1 MSLVLVTG
9 ATGFLGSVLTRKLL
23 ARDLA
28 VRVYHREASSMDLLD
43 RVEQRVEHAVGDIR
57 DAAALDAAFD
67 GVTCV
72 YHAAARVGFGGRRE
86 RQAMMGINV
95 DGTAAVINAALRH
108 GVQRLVHVSSMA
120 AFGRPEHPE
129 GVIDERNEWQ
139 RSKVNS
145 VYAQSKYLSELEVHR
160 GIAEGLDAVIT
171 NPSLIFGAGR
181 TGDNTRRI
189 IERVRTRSLPAV
201 PAGGTNVVD
210 VEDVA
215 EALFLA
221 MDRGRSGE
229 RYFLGSEN
237 LSWRTIIDELA
248 RAFDVEPP
256 RLQLPPLPA
265 LGLAYASEALA
276 FATGSPPLI
285 TRETARAASRT
296 YRYSNR
302 KARRELG
309 WNPRPF
315 SETARR
321 IAEEI

>member
-9 ATGFLGSVLTRKLL
+9 ATGFLGSVLTRKLV
-23 ARDLA
+23 AQDLV
-28 VRVYHREASSMDLLD
+28 VRVIRRETSSMDLLD
-43 RVEQRVEHAVGDIR
+43 GVEQRVEQVVGDIR
-57 DAAALDAAFD
+57 DPAALDAAFD
-67 GVTCV
+67 GVSYV

-86 RQAMMGINV
+86 RQAMMRVNV

-108 GVQRLVHVSSMA
+108 DVERLVHVSSMA
-120 AFGRPEHPE
+120 AFGRPDRPD
-129 GVIDERNEWQ
+129 GVIDERSEWQ
-139 RSKVNS
+139 RSRANS
-145 VYAQSKYLSELEVHR
+145 VYAHSKYLSELEVHR
-160 GIAEGLDAVIT
+160 GIAEGLDAVIA

-189 IERVRTRSLPAV
+189 IERVRTGTLPAV
-201 PAGGTNVVD
+201 PSGGTNVVD
-210 VEDVA
+210 VLDVA
-215 EALFLA
+215 EALILA
-221 MDRGRSGE
+221 MGRGRSGE

-248 RAFDVEPP
+248 RAFDVDPP
-256 RLQLPPLPA
+256 RLQLAPLPA

-276 FATGSPPLI
+276 FVTGAGPLI
-285 TRETARAASRT
+285 TRETARVASRT

-315 SETARR
+315 SVTARR
-321 IAEEI
+321 IADEI